1 MVDFVPLEHL
11 AAGHCAEIC
20 RVEGLPA
27 DVHRLHEIGLCRGA
41 RIEMFRQGN
50 PCIVRAQGNK
60 ICLRTG
66 QRLRILVK
74 PTASEVAKS

>member
-1 MVDFVPLEHL
+1 MVDFVPLECL

-20 RVEGLPA
+20 QVEGQAA

-41 RIEMFRQGN
+41 RIEMFRPGN
-50 PCIVRAQGNK
+50 PCIIRALGNK

-66 QRLRILVK
+66 DRLRILVR
-74 PTASEVAKS
+74 PSATLEGMS